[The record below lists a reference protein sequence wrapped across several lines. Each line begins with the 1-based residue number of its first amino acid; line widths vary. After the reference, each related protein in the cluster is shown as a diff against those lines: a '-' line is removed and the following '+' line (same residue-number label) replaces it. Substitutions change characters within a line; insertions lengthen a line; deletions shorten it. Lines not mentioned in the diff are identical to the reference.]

1 MKTLLA
7 LSRNR
12 RLQVCC
18 WMAAC
23 AMIASPLGAQSVAP
37 RITSEISDS
46 EQATLRGS
54 LHPQAQAQFDA
65 GRMPSDTKLNG
76 VSLVFNRTAAQE
88 ADLEALLA
96 AQQNPASPLNHQW
109 LNPDQFAARFGVAEA
124 DLAKVKSWL
133 ERQGFSVDSVARGRS
148 MIRFSGT
155 ARQVEGAFS
164 TQMHYYNVEGARH
177 FAPATELSVPAAI
190 APVVLAVGNLNDF
203 RLKPMHIAPA
213 RPDFT
218 SGQSGAVHFA
228 PGDIAKVYDI
238 NPVYTAGYNGAGQ
251 SIAIMGQSAIL
262 TSDIEN
268 FQSAAKLPI
277 KDPALVV
284 VPGSG
289 ASTIYTGDES
299 ESDID
304 LEWSGAV
311 APGASLIFVYVG
323 NNLNTGVF
331 DSILYAV
338 DEDLAPII
346 SVSYGACETEFTAVN
361 ILPYEAAGQQAAAQ
375 GQTIIASSGDS
386 GSTGCYGFTSL
397 TTAQQKALAVS
408 YPASSAWVTAAGGTE
423 ASQADLAYLTSG
435 SAYWEAASGSDLL
448 TSALQY
454 IPEVA
459 WNDDI
464 LGNGLSS
471 SGGGV
476 SALISRP
483 AWQTGTIGGS
493 TIPAGSYR
501 LVPDIALYS
510 SPNYPG
516 YLFCSSDTSNSIS
529 GSCSNGFRDAGS
541 KYLTV
546 AGGTS
551 FAAPVFAGMVALI
564 NQAKGYTTGQGLVN
578 PTLYTMAADSATYA
592 SAFHDTPTGS
602 NNDCNAGPSYCSG
615 EIGFLT
621 GPGYDEVTGL
631 GSVDLAKLIEAWTPA
646 QSVATLIGT
655 TITISTASF
664 TPILNQP
671 NTFSFSLAAAS
682 GSTTPS
688 GNLTLSIDGGG
699 TSYSNGGITATV
711 PLSGIITAGT
721 ASATYQIAFSTA
733 GTHQVVAHYSGDAI
747 FAASTGVIQ
756 VSVPNTGSFTL
767 RATGVTVA
775 QGSEGVSTITVT
787 PSGGYTGTVD
797 ITPSSST
804 MSFCYFTTP
813 ALVSGTSA
821 IQTTMTFDTN
831 LTNCGLTNAL
841 SGSGKKLFLAGS
853 QKASISSHSSPS
865 ITAAAFGFAG
875 FFLAGFLGWRRRQL
889 RLVCGLLVL
898 GIAGFALSACGG
910 GGSSSSSSVN
920 YTTKGTYSVTLTG
933 QDSASSAISATTTF
947 TLTVQ

>member
-7 LSRNR
+7 LSRDR

-23 AMIASPLGAQSVAP
+23 ALIASPLGAQSVAP
-37 RITSEISDS
+37 RITAEISDS

-54 LHPQAQAQFDA
+54 LHPQAQAQFDT

-76 VSLVFNRTAAQE
+76 VSLVFSRSAAQE

-96 AQQNPASPLNHQW
+96 AQQNPASPLYHQW

-133 ERQGFSVDSVARGRS
+133 EQQGFSVDSVARSRN

-164 TQMHYYNVEGARH
+164 TEMHYYSVEGARH
-177 FAPATELSVPAAI
+177 FAPAKELSVPAAL

-213 RPDFT
+213 HPDFT

-228 PGDIAKVYDI
+228 PGDIVKVYDI
-238 NPVYTAGYNGAGQ
+238 QPVYDAGHNGAGQ

-277 KDPALVV
+277 KDPTVVV

-304 LEWSGAV
+304 LEWSGAM
-311 APGASLIFVYVG
+311 APGANLVFVYAG
-323 NNLNTGVF
+323 NNPNSGVF
-331 DSILYAV
+331 DSIQYAV

-346 SVSYGACETEFTAVN
+346 SVSYGACETEFTAAN
-361 ILPYEAAGQQAAAQ
+361 ILPYEATGQQAAAQ
-375 GQTIIASSGDS
+375 GQTMIASSGDS

-397 TTAQQKALAVS
+397 TTAQQEALAVN
-408 YPASSAWVTAAGGTE
+408 YPASSAYVTAAGGTE
-423 ASQADLAYLTSG
+423 ITEATDVTG
-435 SAYWEAASGSDLL
+435 PYWEAASGSDLL

-459 WNDDI
+459 WNDDL
-464 LGNGLSS
+464 LGGLSS

-483 AWQTGTIGGS
+483 AWQTGTIGGTS
-493 TIPAGSYR
+493 IPAGSYR

-516 YLFCSSDTSNSIS
+516 YLFCSSDSSN
-529 GSCSNGFRDAGS
+529 GVTQSCANGFRDESS

-551 FAAPVFAGMVALI
+551 FAAPVFAGMVALL
-564 NQAKGYTTGQGLVN
+564 NQAKGYTGGQGLLN
-578 PTLYTMAADSATYA
+578 PTLYALAANSTIYEK
-592 SAFHDTPTGS
+592 AFHDTPTGS
-602 NNDCNAGPSYCSG
+602 NNDCTAGSTYCSSTA
-615 EIGFLT
+615 GFST
-621 GPGYDEVTGL
+621 GSGYDEVTGL
-631 GSVDLAKLIEAWTPA
+631 GSVDLAKLIEAWAPA
-646 QSVATLIGT
+646 QSVTTLIGT

-682 GSTTPS
+682 GTTTPT

-699 TSYSNGGITATV
+699 TSFNNGSTKVTI

-721 ASATYQIAFSTA
+721 ASATYQVTFSTA

-756 VSVPNTGSFTL
+756 VSVANTGSFTL
-767 RATGVTVA
+767 KATGATIA
-775 QGSEGVSTITVT
+775 QGSKGVTSITVT
-787 PSGGYTGTVD
+787 PGGGYTGTVD

-804 MSFCYFTTP
+804 ASFCYFTTT

-821 IQTTMTFDTN
+821 VQTTMTFDTN

-841 SGSGKKLFLAGS
+841 SGSGKKLFLVGS
-853 QKASISSHSSPS
+853 QKASLSSHASPS
-865 ITAAAFGFAG
+865 IAAAAFSFAG
-875 FFLAGFLGWRRRQL
+875 LFLAGFLGWRRRQL
-889 RLVCGLLVL
+889 RLVFGLLVL

-910 GGSSSSSSVN
+910 GSGTSTSSSGN
-920 YTTKGTYSVTLTG
+920 YTPKGSYLVTLTG